1 MEWWKK
7 LVVKEVK
14 KEWREVAGQGTWAA
28 VFLVAYVSVGG
39 RRKKCKGEEE
49 TKKGVWLYIYKREKL
64 YNMLSFKS
72 WLSLK
77 RLRL

>member
-1 MEWWKK
+1 MEGRM
-7 LVVKEVK
+7 VDGMVEEVGGEGGE

-49 TKKGVWLYIYKREKL
+49 TKRGVVIYRREKL
-64 YNMLSFKS
+64 YNNPIPIE
-72 WLSLK
+72 
-77 RLRL
+77 